1 MPITIIKK
9 IELQGI
15 LVVNDFDSKGNPI
28 RFALLTDDENKY
40 ILEPGRKNPNLS
52 LGKYNRKNV
61 HIFGVIRFD
70 GNKNIVGVNE
80 IKILKKNHQN
90 SSLDIL

>member
-1 MPITIIKK
+1 MTISIIKK

-15 LVVNDFDSKGNPI
+15 LVTNDFDSTGNPI

-40 ILEPGRKNPNLS
+40 ILEPGHKNPDL
-52 LGKYNRKNV
+52 LFGKYNRKKV
-61 HIFGVIRFD
+61 GISGVVYCD

-80 IKILKKNHQN
+80 IKILKKTHQN
-90 SSLDIL
+90 PPVDIL